1 MRYLHW
7 LWSVGLGLFLLGCSP
22 ASEPEV
28 LGGDDVTR
36 VVATVG
42 MIGDLVERVAAGGAI
57 EVTTLI
63 QPGIDPHLYKPT
75 RTDIGRLQAADVIF
89 YNGLNLE
96 GKMTQAFEQAERAG
110 AAVVAVGE
118 RLPESRRLGDPERP
132 TAADP
137 HLWMDPSRW
146 AGVVDVVADTLAEA
160 SPGAEAEIRANA
172 AALSAELAELDADAE
187 ATLARVPTG
196 RRVLVTAHDAFQYFG
211 DRFDFEVLGVQGLST
226 ESEAGVRD
234 IERLVS
240 TLVDREVGAV
250 FVESTV
256 SSRNVEALI
265 AGAAAR
271 GHEVRIGG
279 ELFSDAMG
287 PAGTPEATYGGMIR
301 HNVDTI
307 ADALGAGPGE

>member
-1 MRYLHW
+1 MW
-7 LWSVGLGLFLLGCSP
+7 LMLASAIGGCSAGEDP
-22 ASEPEV
+22 AVPGADV
-28 LGGDDVTR
+28 LR

-42 MIGDLVERVAAGGAI
+42 MIGDLVEQVAEGVPV

-75 RTDIGRLQAADVIF
+75 RTDIRRLQEAGVIF

-96 GKMTQAFEQAERAG
+96 GKMTRAFEQAERAG
-110 AAVVAVGE
+110 VTVVAVAE
-118 RLPESRRLGDPERP
+118 RLPEAGRLTDPEQP
-132 TAADP
+132 AATDP
-137 HLWMDPSRW
+137 HLWMDPARW
-146 AGVVDVVADTLAEA
+146 AVVVEVVADTLA
-160 SPGAEAEIRANA
+160 GAMPEHAERFRDNA
-172 AALSAELAELDADAE
+172 AELTTELVELDAAAE
-187 ATLARVPTG
+187 QRLAAVPEG

-211 DRFDFEVLGVQGLST
+211 DRFDFEVLGIQGLST

-240 TLVDREVGAV
+240 TLVERGIGAV

-271 GHEVRIGG
+271 GHTVAIGG

-287 PAGTPEATYGGMIR
+287 PAGTPEGTYAGMIR
-301 HNVDTI
+301 HNVRTI
-307 ADALGAGPGE
+307 ADALGAEGAEASDG